1 MNDEKTTFLKVTWDG
16 ENMNLYNPA
25 EPVLFV
31 CSGRVIRDFYLQ
43 GHQVFGRYTEETE
56 NDITISNRF
65 VSRTHGIFDTWE
77 GQTVYTALETTN
89 GIVYRGTML
98 HPGESIVLQD
108 GDELI
113 IPETGE
119 DESDCIM
126 LIYADSKM
134 RIHMWRELQQSSRDR
149 LTGLYN
155 REGFI
160 EWWKEHHNSKDY
172 TNAAL
177 FILDIDDFKQI
188 NDQMGHNAGDK
199 VLQIVSECL
208 TNAVRYEHQ
217 VCRWGGDEFI
227 GIMPGSSDRV
237 LARLRLLARRI
248 EHKSADAGVPITV
261 SIGFADTLSTGD
273 NTDISGLIANA
284 DQAMY
289 QVKKQG
295 KRSVVGYENTESA
308 VG

>member
-1 MNDEKTTFLKVTWDG
+1 MDDKIKN
-16 ENMNLYNPA
+16 
-25 EPVLFV
+25 
-31 CSGRVIRDFYLQ
+31 
-43 GHQVFGRYTEETE
+43 EETNE
-56 NDITISNRF
+56 RAQDRI
-65 VSRTHGIFDTWE
+65 
-77 GQTVYTALETTN
+77 
-89 GIVYRGTML
+89 
-98 HPGESIVLQD
+98 PQD
-108 GDELI
+108 GGGSSSSRQSATDADTCSFERKI
-113 IPETGE
+113 IIAIAVLLLSAPAFAQQKSGFPQVVEIAQVE
-119 DESDCIM
+119 SESD
-126 LIYADSKM
+126 LVELGVFSYVLDGKKIYF
-134 RIHMWRELQQSSRDR
+134 LNVGT
-149 LTGLYN
+149 LG
-155 REGFI
+155 
-160 EWWKEHHNSKDY
+160 
-172 TNAAL
+172 
-177 FILDIDDFKQI
+177 
-188 NDQMGHNAGDK
+188 AGDK

-227 GIMPGSSDRV
+227 GIIPGSSDRV

-308 VG
+308 AG